1 MNAQDWANQLS
12 ESIARV
18 ALKTLEFLPNILG
31 ALALLLIG
39 WLAARLLRAAV
50 SKIVEGILGR
60 LARQRLASTKA
71 VRASTQHS
79 RTWRSTPA
87 VVGGI
92 VYWTVLLFFLAAA
105 VEALGLPAV
114 SEVVGLV
121 TAYLPRVLAGILI
134 LLIGVWSGEFV
145 RTLLSGAASRA
156 GIAYGDLLARG
167 TQIMIILVMA
177 IIAIDQLGIDST
189 ILVTT
194 AATIFA
200 ATFGAA
206 ALAFGLGARNA
217 VSNIIAARYI
227 RRAYE
232 NGDLVRVGEFEGR
245 IIEITQ
251 TAVMLDAETG
261 RIMVPA
267 HRFNDET
274 SVLLNRGEAK

>member
-1 MNAQDWANQLS
+1 MNAQDWASQLS

-79 RTWRSTPA
+79 RAWQATPA

-114 SEVVGLV
+114 SEVVALV

-134 LLIGVWSGEFV
+134 LLIGVWAGEFV

-156 GIAYGDLLARG
+156 NIAYGDLLARA
-167 TQIMIILVMA
+167 TQIMVILVMA

-189 ILVTT
+189 ILVIT
-194 AATIFA
+194 ASTVFA

-206 ALAFGLGARNA
+206 ALAFGLGARGA
-217 VSNIIAARYI
+217 VSNIIASRYV

-232 NGDLVRVGEFEGR
+232 TGDLVRVGEFEGH

-251 TAVMLDAETG
+251 TAVMLDGEAG
-261 RIMVPA
+261 RVMVPA
-267 HRFNDET
+267 HRFNEET